1 MDNLEQKISE
11 AHSTRAALTAEALN
25 AHSWISRYAENPE
38 IYKSGILGPLEQFI
52 DIMGALAGI
61 DFPLIDPATRSEVYS
76 SDGKPVLQRS
86 HRLGMSSEAISDLL
100 S

>member
-1 MDNLEQKISE
+1 MDSLEQKIS
-11 AHSTRAALTAEALN
+11 AAPGARADLTTEALEV
-25 AHSWISRYAENPE
+25 HSWISRYAANPE
-38 IYKSGILGPLEQFI
+38 VYRSGLLGPLEQFN

-61 DFPLIDPATRSEVYS
+61 DFSLIDPATRSEVYS